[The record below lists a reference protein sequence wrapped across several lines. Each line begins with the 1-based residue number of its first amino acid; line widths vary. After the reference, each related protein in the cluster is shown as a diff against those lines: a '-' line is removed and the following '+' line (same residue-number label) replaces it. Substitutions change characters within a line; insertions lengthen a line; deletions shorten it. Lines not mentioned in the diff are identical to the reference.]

1 MSYNVIN
8 IVCLRHGTKMASTFF
23 GLDIAKS
30 GLYNYQAALNTTA
43 HNIAN
48 ADTEGYSR
56 QSVVQAASIPINVSS
71 NYGMQGTGVDI
82 TAITQTRSSYYD
94 TKYWDNNKLVGEYG
108 TKEYYMLEI
117 EGYFN
122 ELNTDGFT
130 TSFDNLFLGL
140 EELSKNPSSE
150 SVRVEVTNYAQN
162 FAEYMNYMSSCID
175 SVQSEANSEINN
187 VVNRINSIAD
197 QIAGLTRE
205 INSIEATGKYRAN
218 DLRDSRATLVDELSE
233 IANIT
238 ADEIVHTGAE
248 GVTEYRVRLD
258 GQILVDTYNVTTL
271 KCVPRERK
279 INQSDI
285 DGLFDLEWSNGVKL
299 NMGSETLGGSLQALI
314 EVRDGNS
321 QGNLQGT
328 ANGSAGDT
336 ELVVTATNINNIDDM
351 NMPLTG
357 MIKVG
362 SKEYIY
368 NNFTV
373 EISEDDDGNPSFV
386 YTFELD
392 EELRIDAN
400 DATASI
406 GSSINYKGTCYY
418 QNKLNQFTRVFAR
431 QFNEIHKQ
439 GVDLNGEFGLD
450 FFTPTGVESS
460 VFDLTGTEYTEAE
473 DDETTGILYGTETSY
488 YTLTSS
494 NITVN
499 PDIYSHV
506 DKIACA
512 SPDKQEDGLIYNG
525 VENTDILKKLYAL
538 QSDRNMFKQGT
549 PVSFL
554 ETMTA
559 EIGIDSKKAQDL
571 SEAQGNIQAS
581 IQNQR
586 LSVMSVDEDE
596 EALNLV
602 KFQNSYNLNCH
613 VVTTM
618 NEIYDKLINGTGA

>member
-1 MSYNVIN
+1 
-8 IVCLRHGTKMASTFF
+8 MASTFF

-43 HNIAN
+43 HNVAN

-71 NYGMQGTGVDI
+71 SYGMQGTGVDI
-82 TAITQTRSSYYD
+82 TGITQTRSSYYD

-130 TSFDNLFLGL
+130 TSFDNFFSGL
-140 EELSKNPSSE
+140 EELTKNPSSD

-162 FAEYMNYMSSCID
+162 FAEYLNYMSTCID

-187 VVNRINSIAD
+187 VVSRINSIAN

-238 ADEIVHTGAE
+238 TDEVIHTGTE

-258 GQILVDTYNVTTL
+258 GQILVDTYNVTELT
-271 KCVPRERK
+271 CVPRERK
-279 INQSDI
+279 VNQSDI
-285 DGLFDLEWSNGVKL
+285 DGLFDLQWSNGVKL
-299 NMGSETLGGSLQALI
+299 NMGSQTLGGSLQALI

-321 QGNLQGT
+321 EGNLQGI
-328 ANGSAGDT
+328 ANGSAGSN
-336 ELVVTATNINNIDDM
+336 ELILTSTNINDIDEM
-351 NMPLTG
+351 NMPVAGT
-357 MIKVG
+357 ITIG
-362 SKEYIY
+362 SKEYTY
-368 NNFTV
+368 STFSV
-373 EISEDDDGNPSFV
+373 EISEDEEGNPEYI
-386 YTFELD
+386 YTFQLDQELN
-392 EELRIDAN
+392 N
-400 DATASI
+400 DVNDVTTSI
-406 GSSINYKGTCYY
+406 GKSINYKGTCYY
-418 QNKLNQFTRVFAR
+418 QNKLNQFTRVFVR

-450 FFTPTGVESS
+450 FFTASGVDNTA
-460 VFDLTGTEYTEAE
+460 FDLTGTEYPE
-473 DDETTGILYGTETSY
+473 DENDETLGMLYSTETTY
-488 YTLTSS
+488 YSLTSS

-499 PDIYSHV
+499 PEIYVHV

-512 SPDKQEDGLIYNG
+512 SPDSEEEGLIYNG
-525 VENTDILKKLYAL
+525 IENTDILKQLYEL
-538 QSDRNMFKQGT
+538 QSNRDMFKQGT

-571 SEAQGNIQAS
+571 AEAQGNIQAS

-586 LSVMSVDEDE
+586 LSIMSVDQDE

-613 VVTTM
+613 VVTVM
-618 NEIYDKLINGTGA
+618 NQIYDKLINGTGA

>member
-1 MSYNVIN
+1 
-8 IVCLRHGTKMASTFF
+8 MASTFF

-71 NYGMQGTGVDI
+71 SYGMQGTGVDI

-94 TKYWDNNKLVGEYG
+94 TKYWDNNKLVGEYS

-140 EELSKNPSSE
+140 EELTKNPSSE

-162 FAEYMNYMSSCID
+162 FAEYMNYMYTCMA
-175 SVQSEANSEINN
+175 SVQAEANSEINN
-187 VVNRINSIAD
+187 VVNRVNSIAN

-205 INSIEATGKYRAN
+205 INSIEATGKHRAN
-218 DLRDSRATLVDELSE
+218 DLRDSRATLVDELSK

-238 ADEIVHTGAE
+238 TDEVVHTGTE

-271 KCVPRERK
+271 ECVPRERK

-285 DGLFDLEWSNGVKL
+285 DGLFDLQWSSGVKL

-336 ELVVTATNINNIDDM
+336 ELVLTSTNINNIDQM
-351 NMPLTG
+351 NLPLSGT
-357 MIKVG
+357 IRVG
-362 SKEYIY
+362 SKEYTY
-368 NNFTV
+368 STFTV
-373 EISEDDDGNPSFV
+373 EISEDEEGEPSFI
-386 YTFELD
+386 YTFQLD
-392 EELRIDAN
+392 EELKTDAN
-400 DATASI
+400 DLPASI

-431 QFNEIHKQ
+431 QFNQIHKQ
-439 GVDLNGEFGLD
+439 GVDLNGQFGLD

-460 VFDLTGTEYTEAE
+460 VFDLTGTEYEE
-473 DDETTGILYGTETSY
+473 EEMDETTGMLYSTETSY

-494 NITVN
+494 NMTVN
-499 PDIYSHV
+499 PEIYSHV

-512 SPDKQEDGLIYNG
+512 LPDSQEDGLIYNG
-525 VENTDILKKLYAL
+525 VENTDILKKLYGL
-538 QSDRNMFKQGT
+538 QSNRDMFKQGT

-571 SEAQGNIQAS
+571 SESQGNIQAS

-586 LSVMSVDEDE
+586 LSIMSVDQDE

-613 VVTTM
+613 VVTVM

>member
-1 MSYNVIN
+1 
-8 IVCLRHGTKMASTFF
+8 MASTFF

-71 NYGMQGTGVDI
+71 SYGMQGTGVDI

-140 EELSKNPSSE
+140 EELSKNPASE

-187 VVNRINSIAD
+187 VVNRVNSIAN

-205 INSIEATGKYRAN
+205 INSIEAAGKYRAN

-285 DGLFDLEWSNGVKL
+285 DGLFGLEWSNGVKL

-392 EELRIDAN
+392 EELRIDAD

-450 FFTPTGVESS
+450 FFTPTGVESN

-525 VENTDILKKLYAL
+525 IENTDILKKLYAL